1 MEMYFGDYKVVL
13 VDGTH
18 EHHLNSYT
26 EAVRY
31 ALKAGNAI
39 VMRALTDSPVAIVH
53 KKANAGFTH
62 ATVTLTVFTN
72 GEIIKSVVTASDIE
86 EWAP

>member
-1 MEMYFGDYKVVL
+1 MYFGDYKVVV
-13 VDGTH
+13 VDETN

-31 ALKAGNAI
+31 ALWKGNAI
-39 VMRALTDSPVAIVH
+39 VMRALTDTPVAIVH
-53 KKANAGFTH
+53 KKSNAGFTD

-72 GEIIKSVVTASDIE
+72 GEITKTVVNASDIE
-86 EWAP
+86 EWTP